1 MNSCDNSFFFKR
13 SLTNCISFLFSLF
26 QLHHSSSPPS
36 TLLCRSTTDIPRDA
50 TSTSLPLCRLF
61 TCKSLKLFA
70 LPKKYRPIAPE
81 NTFRYESGSPKTS
94 FRPWAWSILLVGAG
108 LLSLPLRIKGRGPL
122 REQHDPHVRDT
133 QMNMCQRHGNESGA
147 KGGSL
152 GACDSH
158 KSSDQAL
165 SRGGSNSSVD
175 VSDRHRWAPDTPT
188 YTTNRHASANH
199 VHARAIGYE
208 VQLKKKNMVSCF
220 VTEYL

>member
-1 MNSCDNSFFFKR
+1 MTIVFFLR
-13 SLTNCISFLFSLF
+13 GVSRTVFLFSFL
-26 QLHHSSSPPS
+26 SSSCTTVLPHLPPS
-36 TLLCRSTTDIPRDA
+36 CADRRQTYPGTLHLRAFPCAASSRVSPSNCSR
-50 TSTSLPLCRLF
+50 R
-61 TCKSLKLFA
+61 
-70 LPKKYRPIAPE
+70 PKKYRPIAPE

-152 GACDSH
+152 GACGSH